1 MTNEGIEYLRQYLHL
16 PPEIVPSTLKRATR
30 SEASRPRAAPRS
42 DGPRG
47 GEDRQSYR
55 RAPGADGRGD
65 KKGDV
70 GAGAGDVELVSY
82 CGNNIRI
89 FILNFEDILLIL
101 KFSFIFSEED
111 SAVDQDHNKHLY
123 KMKTFKNIIL

>member
-30 SEASRPRAAPRS
+30 SETARPRAAPRS

-47 GEDRQSYR
+47 GEDRQAYR
-55 RAPGADGRGD
+55 RAPADGGRGD

-70 GAGAGDVELVSY
+70 GAGAGDLELV
-82 CGNNIRI
+82 
-89 FILNFEDILLIL
+89 ILLNNRISANECINKIINL
-101 KFSFIFSEED
+101 FHFSEED
-111 SAVDQDHNKHLY
+111 SDVDQGPNKHFN
-123 KMKTFKNIIL
+123 KMI